1 MLKKI
6 LGLVLT
12 ISIVT
17 PSAFARD
24 QINIV
29 GSSTVYPFAIV
40 VAEKFGKTTGYK
52 TPKIESTGS
61 GGGLKLFCSGVGTKH
76 PDFTNASR
84 AIKESEIELCRKNNV
99 GDITEVKV
107 GYDGIVIA
115 NSNTAEKFSL
125 STMDIYL
132 ALAKDIPNPDGSETF
147 IKNPNKTWK
156 DVNAA
161 LPAIKIEVL
170 GPPPTSGTRDA
181 FSELA
186 LEKGG
191 CKKIKWIKALKKK
204 NKTEYKSKCHTT
216 REDGYFIEAGEN
228 DNLMVQK
235 LISNSKA
242 LAIFGFSFLEQ
253 NADKVHGAI
262 INGVEPSFENISSGK
277 YPVSRPLFFY
287 AKNAHLEAIPG
298 MKEYVEMFLSDAAS
312 GSDGYL
318 TEKGLIPMPKEERAE
333 INPKVINFT
342 LIVGDKSP
350 SKIKKKQ

>member
-1 MLKKI
+1 MIRKI
-6 LGLVLT
+6 LGIALILTVLPQT
-12 ISIVT
+12 AI
-17 PSAFARD
+17 ARD

-40 VAEKFGKTTGYK
+40 VAEKFGKTTDHK

-61 GGGLKLFCSGVGTKH
+61 GGGLKLFCAGVGTKH

-84 AIKESEIELCRKNNV
+84 AIKKSEIKNCNKNGV

-107 GYDGIVIA
+107 GYDGIVVA
-115 NSNTAEKFSL
+115 NSKSAKKFSI
-125 STMDIYL
+125 STMDLYL

-147 IKNPNKTWK
+147 ITNPNKTWK
-156 DVNAA
+156 DVNPD

-204 NKTEYKSKCHTT
+204 NKQEYKSKCHTT
-216 REDGYFIEAGEN
+216 REDGPFIEAGEN

-235 LISNSKA
+235 LVSNPNA
-242 LAIFGFSFLEQ
+242 LAIFGFSFLDQ
-253 NADKVHGAI
+253 NADKVQGAI
-262 INGVEPSFENISSGK
+262 INGIEPEFENIASGK
-277 YPVSRPLFFY
+277 YPISRPLFFY
-287 AKNAHLEAIPG
+287 IKNAHVGVIPG
-298 MKEYVEMFLSDAAS
+298 MLEFVEEFLSDAAS
-312 GSDGYL
+312 GEDGYL
-318 TEKGLIPMPKEERAE
+318 GEKGLISMPDSERAE
-333 INPKVINFT
+333 LNPKVLDLS
-342 LIVGDKSP
+342 LIVGDISP
-350 SKIKKKQ
+350 SKLK